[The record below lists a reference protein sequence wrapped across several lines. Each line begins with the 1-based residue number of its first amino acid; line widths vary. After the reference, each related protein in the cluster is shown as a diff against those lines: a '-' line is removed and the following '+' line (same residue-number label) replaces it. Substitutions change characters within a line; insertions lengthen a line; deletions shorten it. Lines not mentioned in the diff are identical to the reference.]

1 MSNIPKINLT
11 RQTNLNKTNISEI
24 ASILDDGDA
33 ALYRKENETIGLALK
48 ENGVVV
54 DLNPSNDI
62 IKNLPIPDLP
72 NDFPPDGFAYALS
85 AARQGFGFRLVWALV
100 ETVENYNE

>member
-11 RQTNLNKTNISEI
+11 RQTNLNKTTLSEI
-24 ASILDDGDA
+24 ELTLNDGDA
-33 ALYRKENETIGLALK
+33 VIYRKQNETIGLAIK
-48 ENGVVV
+48 ENGVVS

-72 NDFPPDGFAYALS
+72 QDFPPDGFAYALS
-85 AARQGFGFRLVWALV
+85 VARQGFGVRLVWALV
-100 ETVENYNE
+100 ETLENYNE